1 MSRATVEVN
10 AEVLEQAM
18 SIKGS
23 DGTPLFR
30 SAGDAFVSY
39 VLAFAP
45 RSNFW
50 VSRVRIVNL
59 QGEEENE

>member
-1 MSRATVEVN
+1 MHRTTVEVN
-10 AEVLEQAM
+10 ASVLKGM
-18 SIKGS
+18 MDIKGS